1 MSESSIPTHRLY
13 QRHCAEWVRYRKAH
27 AGGEDYLAIAL
38 RKHEHERTA
47 NYHERLARAIYPNH
61 VRAIVDTYAA
71 HLYRDPISREVE
83 GKAKETLE
91 EFWANIDL
99 MGTPAD
105 EFWEEVGQAVQ
116 TQGRAAIVTDR
127 YDPGEATTLAQQKEL
142 GVRPYSYLIHSEDL
156 INWDVDKRGELV
168 AVMIREVRDTK
179 QDLLSSSPDE
189 PEYQYKLWTRDE
201 WIIYVEETS
210 DGEDGEKET
219 KLVEQERDAHP
230 VGAVP
235 VTLVFWG
242 KRAGRE
248 PLADSALKDLEPQN
262 RRLVNLISYIDEQ
275 ICQYVFSLLAA
286 PRSTYDVLES
296 VNFSVSGAIPYGD
309 EVANPPHWIA
319 PDVAQIAAIRAE
331 IEKTE
336 GALRQLSGLGR
347 VNEETKHVST
357 GIALSYLTFDKDA
370 LLAKFA
376 QRMSRAEA
384 SVDRHAAAWM
394 GIAPD
399 QVNARR
405 NYPSSFD
412 PQDLRDSLDA
422 ALKTVSLG
430 ITGKALYEVQA
441 FALRELLSGHISGE
455 KIKEVLDDLQAR
467 LEPGASQGA

>member
-1 MSESSIPTHRLY
+1 
-13 QRHCAEWVRYRKAH
+13 VRYRKAH

-61 VRAIVDTYAA
+61 TRAIVDTYAA

-91 EFWANIDL
+91 EFWADIDL

-127 YDPGEATTLAQQKEL
+127 YDPDEATTLAQQKEL

-156 INWDVDKRGELV
+156 INWDVDRCGELV
-168 AVMIREVRDTK
+168 WAMIREVRD
-179 QDLLSSSPDE
+179 QVRDPLAVDSDE
-189 PEYQYKLWTRDE
+189 AEYQYRLWTRE
-201 WIIYVEETS
+201 GWSLYVEDSGDDEDEDAKLRMVDS
-210 DGEDGEKET
+210 GE
-219 KLVEQERDAHP
+219 HP

-235 VTLVFWG
+235 VTLIFWG

-262 RRLVNLISYIDEQ
+262 RRLVNLVSYIDEQ

-296 VNFSVSGAIPYGD
+296 VNFSVSGAIPYAD

-412 PQDLRDSLDA
+412 PQDLKDSLDA

-455 KIKEVLDDLQAR
+455 KIKEVLDDLQTR
-467 LEPGASQGA
+467 LEPGAPQGA